1 MSALL
6 PFPPSRAMRS
16 GRRRGQAGFT
26 MIELTVALVSG
37 LIVAMGIIGLSRE
50 ATNTF
55 NDEARAAGAEGG
67 LRVAI
72 ERLRA
77 DLQRAGYMSTGNIL
91 ADPALALIP
100 GSSGAGSTNQA
111 AYKPTTATPTGF
123 GMSGLQNLTSIFW
136 ADNGSN
142 SGTVNNL
149 LTLSGSQTPV
159 ALTPDL
165 IQIAGNM
172 TTAEQ
177 FDVQMIVPGT
187 YTGCNSGGTTISL
200 SPNSPAMIRT
210 FGGVVPT
217 SGTKATLSA
226 ILQNL
231 FAPDGVSTFLVRL
244 IDKTAHTQ
252 YLATCPPTATQ
263 PSAGLDGNLQ
273 PFVLVDGLNT
283 PILYANATGSNVS
296 TVGGVSG
303 FCVGC
308 FVNPVQIV
316 EWEITSSITSSGTPT
331 HAEPSSDYS
340 NLGYLSPTAK
350 PPDTY
355 KYDLIR
361 SYLDAQ
367 GNFLTGTTEVV
378 AEYAVDLAFAFTGD
392 NGTSLLPAAS
402 SSTSVCA
409 LDDNTGCNVAW
420 AKQAS
425 SLVPGSGYGPQ
436 RIRSV
441 RARITTRAAQP
452 DRSVTIPIVPGPYP
466 TGSPF
471 QAFVYRYYLP
481 AGLYPAPLTWARART
496 VTTEVALPNQARNF
510 Y

>member
-6 PFPPSRAMRS
+6 PCSSSRSARFA
-16 GRRRGQAGFT
+16 RRRGQAGFT
-26 MIELTVALVSG
+26 LIELTVALVSG
-37 LIVAMGIIGLSRE
+37 LIVAMGIVGLSRE

-55 NDEARAAGAEGG
+55 NDEARSSAAEGG

-91 ADPALALIP
+91 ADPALALVP
-100 GSSGAGSTNQA
+100 GSSGAGSNNQT
-111 AYKPTTATPTGF
+111 AYKPTVGSPTGF
-123 GMSGLQNLTSIFW
+123 GMSGLQNLASIFW

-142 SGTVNNL
+142 SGTIQNQ
-149 LTLSGSQTPV
+149 LTLSASQTPV
-159 ALTPDL
+159 ALTPDI

-172 TTAEQ
+172 TTSEQ
-177 FDVQMIVPGT
+177 FDVELIVPGSNAACT
-187 YTGCNSGGTTISL
+187 SGGTKITL

-210 FGGVVPT
+210 LGGTVPT
-217 SGTKATLSA
+217 SGNAASLGTL
-226 ILQNL
+226 LQNL
-231 FAPDGVSTFLVRL
+231 FSPDGTSSFLLRL

-252 YLATCPPTATQ
+252 YLAICPPTNAQ
-263 PSAGLDGNLQ
+263 LSAGFDGNLQ
-273 PFVLVDGLNT
+273 PYVLVDGANT
-283 PILYANATGSNVS
+283 PILYSNATAGNVS
-296 TVGGVSG
+296 TIGGVSG

-316 EWEITSSITSSGTPT
+316 EWEITNSSGGAT
-331 HAEPSSDYS
+331 HNEPSSDS
-340 NLGYLSPTAK
+340 TNLGYLPSATKTLDA
-350 PPDTY
+350 D
-355 KYDLIR
+355 KYDLMR

-367 GNFLTGTTEVV
+367 GNFLSGTSEVV

-392 NGTSLLPAAS
+392 SGTTLQPAAS
-402 SSTSVCA
+402 TSATTCA

-420 AKQAS
+420 AKQVNA
-425 SLVPGSGYGPQ
+425 LVPGSGYGPQ

-441 RARITTRAAQP
+441 RARIATRAAQP
-452 DRSVTIPIVPGPYP
+452 DRSGTIPIAPLPYP
-466 TGSPF
+466 VGTPF
-471 QAFVYRYYLP
+471 QTFMYRYYLP
-481 AGLYPAPLTWARART
+481 AGVYPAPLTWARART